1 MFKRKIA
8 LFHLVLVAALLV
20 AGCSRTVVAR
30 DQSPTPEPAVSG
42 GVAAWI
48 DALAAAGM
56 SVTQKGEITQPFFTV
71 PGQVITVNGGEVQLY
86 VYGDEAAAKSEA
98 GLVSADGGTI
108 GTSAMMWMATPHFYH
123 SADAIAL
130 YLGDDAGILAALEK
144 AFGPQFAGG

>member
-1 MFKRKIA
+1 MFKHKIA
-8 LFHLVLVAALLV
+8 LFHLVLVAVLFV
-20 AGCSRTVVAR
+20 AGCSRTVIAR
-30 DQSPTPEPAVSG
+30 NESPTPESVTSG
-42 GVAAWI
+42 GIATWM

-71 PGQVITVNGGEVQLY
+71 PGQVIAVNGGEVQLY
-86 VYGDEAAAKSEA
+86 IYGNEATAKSEA

-130 YLGDDAGILAALEK
+130 YLGDDAATLTALQEV
-144 AFGPQFAGG
+144 FGAQFAGG